1 VARPDIRAAAITP
14 NMLMSATTAASESR
28 MVKAGTPLPPC
39 QNPAPMGRGV
49 AELVGCT
56 RHR

>member
-1 VARPDIRAAAITP
+1 MITP

-49 AELVGCT
+49 AELGDVPVTDEVAG
-56 RHR
+56 